1 MSGLDNYQTARVSH
15 KRKNLS
21 HYIINTAPAI
31 RGSLFLGRRMTSKKT
46 YSLGKS
52 ERLKSRKQID
62 TLFETGKKI
71 NHFPFR
77 LLYRSEGGKSEM
89 KAGFTVSS
97 KNFPR
102 AVDRNRIKRLC
113 REAYRLQKKELDASV
128 LKNKTLLHLFF
139 IYTGKEIV
147 SYGEI
152 ATRLNQILNKLIQSL
167 DADHSKN
174 T

>member
-1 MSGLDNYQTARVSH
+1 MSRN
-15 KRKNLS
+15 K
-21 HYIINTAPAI
+21 P
-31 RGSLFLGRRMTSKKT
+31 

-62 TLFETGKKI
+62 ALFETGKKI
-71 NHFPFR
+71 TQFPFR
-77 LLYRSEGGKSEM
+77 LLYQTEPGPGKT

-102 AVDRNRIKRLC
+102 AVDRNRIKRLS
-113 REAYRLQKKELDASV
+113 REAYRLQKKELETGILNNGFTV
-128 LKNKTLLHLFF
+128 HLFF

-147 SYGEI
+147 SYQET
-152 ATRLNQILNKLIQSL
+152 AARLKQILDKLVKALHEDRS
-167 DADHSKN
+167 AN